1 MAGFIF
7 YPGGKVGY
15 TAYAP
20 LMLAL
25 AEQDILCVLL
35 EMPFNLAVLDSSAA
49 EGRAFR
55 KSTAGILGGIH
66 SVAVWLQVM
75 LRNIQKIMPDLCSWQ
90 HILRQK

>member
-20 LMLAL
+20 LILAL

-35 EMPFNLAVLDSSAA
+35 EMPFNLAVLDSLAA
-49 EGRAFR
+49 
-55 KSTAGILGGIH
+55 
-66 SVAVWLQVM
+66 
-75 LRNIQKIMPDLCSWQ
+75 
-90 HILRQK
+90 